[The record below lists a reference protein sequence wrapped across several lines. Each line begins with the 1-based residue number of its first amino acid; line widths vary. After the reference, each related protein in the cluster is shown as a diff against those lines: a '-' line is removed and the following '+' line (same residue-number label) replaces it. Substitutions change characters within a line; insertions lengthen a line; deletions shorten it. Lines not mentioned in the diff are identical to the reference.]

1 MLPQV
6 AISTILL
13 ILSAPGTKLLG
24 KASLMVTNA
33 TFSSQQFPLR
43 QEGCFKKFA
52 SKVLPA
58 CSMLLLT
65 LATRAC
71 LAVGELS
78 AGQLLEPDV
87 NSSLVGSKAK
97 EPLMMSSNP
106 NGLSVLNPLAPQ
118 WQLLTEPG
126 AWLEATIQVKNLF

>member
-1 MLPQV
+1 MQYPHLNDFLSDKKV
-6 AISTILL
+6 AST
-13 ILSAPGTKLLG
+13 
-24 KASLMVTNA
+24 
-33 TFSSQQFPLR
+33 
-43 QEGCFKKFA
+43 KFA

-71 LAVGELS
+71 LAVGGLS
-78 AGQLLEPDV
+78 TGNLLEPVV
-87 NSSLVGSKAK
+87 NSSLVSSNSSRLHDSK
-97 EPLMMSSNP
+97 ETLMMSSNP

-126 AWLEATIQVKNLF
+126 AWLEATIQVKNIF

>member
-1 MLPQV
+1 MQYSHLNDFLSDKKV
-6 AISTILL
+6 AST
-13 ILSAPGTKLLG
+13 
-24 KASLMVTNA
+24 
-33 TFSSQQFPLR
+33 
-43 QEGCFKKFA
+43 KFA

-126 AWLEATIQVKNLF
+126 AWLEATIQVKNIF

>member
-1 MLPQV
+1 
-6 AISTILL
+6 
-13 ILSAPGTKLLG
+13 
-24 KASLMVTNA
+24 
-33 TFSSQQFPLR
+33 
-43 QEGCFKKFA
+43 
-52 SKVLPA
+52 
-58 CSMLLLT
+58 MLLLT

-87 NSSLVGSKAK
+87 NSSLVGSKTK